1 MRGNRPAFGYLLVV
15 AAATMWALN
24 GNLARYLF
32 DDGLSALRLAELR
45 STGSFLIL
53 AAVLAVTRPRLLR
66 VRRDQLPALAVLGI
80 AGLAL
85 VHASY
90 FIAIQHLQIGVAITI
105 QYLAPV
111 LLLLWLALR
120 HGRRL
125 APGLWGAVMLSAAGC
140 FLVVRAY
147 DASSLDVGGLVAAFV
162 AAISFAIWMVSAER
176 AGRDHEPATTLV
188 WGFGFASLFWAIA
201 QPWWSFPFSDYG
213 SGDHL
218 ALALGV
224 ILIGTLLPFGA
235 MVVAL
240 RHLPA
245 ARAAP
250 ASTLEPVLAAVF
262 AWFLHDEAL
271 SAPQVLGGLLVA
283 AAVVWVQSRP
293 PDPEAEAAPP
303 WGAEPRPPEA
313 PWV

>member
-1 MRGNRPAFGYLLVV
+1 MRPSRPAFGYLLVV

-32 DDGLSALRLAELR
+32 DDDLAPLRLAQLR
-45 STGSFLIL
+45 STVSLLIL
-53 AAVLAVTRPRLLR
+53 LVALILVRPRLLR
-66 VRRDQLPALAVLGI
+66 VSRRQLPALALLGV
-80 AGLAL
+80 AGLAM
-85 VHASY
+85 VHATY
-90 FIAIQHLQIGVAITI
+90 FIAIEHLQIGVAITI

-125 APGLWGAVMLSAAGC
+125 PLGLWGAVSLSAVGC

-147 DASSLDVGGLVAAFV
+147 DAGSIDATGLVAAFG
-162 AAISFAIWMVSAER
+162 AAVSFAIWMVAAER
-176 AGRDHEPATTLV
+176 AGHEHEPVTTLV
-188 WGFGFASLFWAIA
+188 WGFGFATLFWAA
-201 QPWWSFPFSDYG
+201 VQPWWSFPFEDYR
-213 SGDHL
+213 SAEHI

-224 ILIGTLLPFGA
+224 ILVGTLFPFGA

-240 RHLPA
+240 RHVPA

-262 AWFLHDEAL
+262 AWFLHDEVL
-271 SAPQVLGGLLVA
+271 SVAQVLGGALVL
-283 AAVVWVQSRP
+283 AAVVWIQARP
-293 PDPEAEAAPP
+293 GDPEAEAAPV
-303 WGAEPRPPEA
+303 AHA
-313 PWV
+313 